1 MVREEMQCCKRLRNG
16 VRGWEMA
23 YEAGKCCKMYCSV
36 CCRMLRDDVC
46 RKSPAREAQQGLLEV
61 SGVPVALSASHRA
74 SLRAFLGGFA
84 QGPCAGHCACVALQC
99 YGLLFLRLPAFS
111 WTRAAFWLNPSW
123 TLFPLAVLLWD
134 VLPGRSF
141 FERFPCG
148 RFSFLDA
155 FPSGLRPCATKGRS
169 RFFAGAQRAR

>member
-1 MVREEMQCCKRLRNG
+1 
-16 VRGWEMA
+16 MA

-84 QGPCAGHCACVALQC
+84 QGAMRRALC
-99 YGLLFLRLPAFS
+99 LRGA
-111 WTRAAFWLNPSW
+111 
-123 TLFPLAVLLWD
+123 AVL
-134 VLPGRSF
+134 RASF
-141 FERFPCG
+141 PASSCIFMDTG
-148 RFSFLDA
+148 GILA
-155 FPSGLRPCATKGRS
+155 
-169 RFFAGAQRAR
+169 